1 MTVRL
6 YYNAVD
12 RRAQASNEWHA
23 EWISKRGLKARL
35 WTDKAI
41 SEFLGAPLS
50 AGPVKAWKQKEV
62 KKVEATPA
70 FKTWLEQRRAWLVER
85 GKIYSDTEF
94 PCHLDAPIIPGKQ
107 HKESYYG
114 QKASL
119 FCHAG
124 WG

>member
-62 KKVEATPA
+62 KKSKRHPLSKHGWNNVAHGWLRGVKYPLIQSCLAT
-70 FKTWLEQRRAWLVER
+70 WMLR
-85 GKIYSDTEF
+85 
-94 PCHLDAPIIPGKQ
+94 
-107 HKESYYG
+107 
-114 QKASL
+114 
-119 FCHAG
+119 
-124 WG
+124 

>member
-50 AGPVKAWKQKEV
+50 AGRNNVAHGWLRGVKYPLIQSCL
-62 KKVEATPA
+62 AT
-70 FKTWLEQRRAWLVER
+70 WMLR
-85 GKIYSDTEF
+85 
-94 PCHLDAPIIPGKQ
+94 
-107 HKESYYG
+107 
-114 QKASL
+114 
-119 FCHAG
+119 
-124 WG
+124 

>member
-70 FKTWLEQRRAWLVER
+70 FKTWLQQRRAWLVAR
-85 GKIYSDTEF
+85 GKISSDTEL

-107 HKESYYG
+107 HKES
-114 QKASL
+114 
-119 FCHAG
+119 
-124 WG
+124 

>member
-1 MTVRL
+1 QKFDL
-6 YYNAVD
+6 FNKA
-12 RRAQASNEWHA
+12 
-23 EWISKRGLKARL
+23 KRGLKARL

-70 FKTWLEQRRAWLVER
+70 FKTWLEQRRAWLVAR
-85 GKIYSDTEF
+85 GKISSDTEL

-107 HKESYYG
+107 HKES
-114 QKASL
+114 
-119 FCHAG
+119 
-124 WG
+124 